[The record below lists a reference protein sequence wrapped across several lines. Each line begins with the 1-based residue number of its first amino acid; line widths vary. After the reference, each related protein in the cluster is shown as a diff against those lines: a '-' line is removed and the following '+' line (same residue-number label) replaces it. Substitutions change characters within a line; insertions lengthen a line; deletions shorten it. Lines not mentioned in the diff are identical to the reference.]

1 MRKKRTSEV
10 KTNAKNTVK
19 EVSKDL
25 KDKMNAPVVEKAKE
39 TVKEAAQKTETTV
52 KAATK
57 TAKATTKAV
66 KETTKEATKA
76 VKETTKAVKETART
90 RVGAVNLEIFETNVT
105 VDAVK
110 KAVKND
116 AAEKGLAGSIVIYLN
131 AEERA
136 AYYTVDGVGSEDYKV
151 DLTAL

>member
-1 MRKKRTSEV
+1 MRKKKTSEI

-39 TVKEAAQKTETTV
+39 TVKEVAQKTETTV
-52 KAATK
+52 KAT
-57 TAKATTKAV
+57 TRNVKA
-66 KETTKEATKA
+66 
-76 VKETTKAVKETART
+76 TTKAVKETART
-90 RVGAVNLEIFETNVT
+90 RVGAVNLEIFETKVT

-116 AAEKGLAGSIVIYLN
+116 VAAKGLAGNIVIYLN
-131 AEERA
+131 TEERA

-151 DLTAL
+151 DLTALS

>member
-39 TVKEAAQKTETTV
+39 TVKDAAQKTEATV

-57 TAKATTKAV
+57 TAKAT
-66 KETTKEATKA
+66 TKA

-136 AYYTVDGVGSEDYKV
+136 AYYTVDGVGSEDYRV
-151 DLTAL
+151 DLTTL

>member
-116 AAEKGLAGSIVIYLN
+116 AAEKGLVGSIAIYLN

-136 AYYTVDGVGSEDYKV
+136 AYYTVDGVGSEDYRV
-151 DLTAL
+151 DLTTL

>member
-39 TVKEAAQKTETTV
+39 TVKEAAQKTGTTV

-57 TAKATTKAV
+57 TAKAT
-66 KETTKEATKA
+66 TKA

-110 KAVKND
+110 KAVKNY
-116 AAEKGLAGSIVIYLN
+116 AAAKGLAGNIVIYLN

>member
-1 MRKKRTSEV
+1 MRKKKTSGI
-10 KTNAKNTVK
+10 KTNATSAVK

-39 TVKEAAQKTETTV
+39 TVKDAAQKTETTV
-52 KAATK
+52 KA
-57 TAKATTKAV
+57 TTKAV
-66 KETTKEATKA
+66 KATTKT
-76 VKETTKAVKETART
+76 VKETART

-151 DLTAL
+151 DLTTL

>member
-1 MRKKRTSEV
+1 MRKKKTSGI
-10 KTNAKNTVK
+10 KTNATSAVK

-52 KAATK
+52 KA
-57 TAKATTKAV
+57 TTKAV
-66 KETTKEATKA
+66 KATTKT

-116 AAEKGLAGSIVIYLN
+116 AAEQGLAGSIVIYLN

-151 DLTAL
+151 DLTTL

>member
-39 TVKEAAQKTETTV
+39 TVKEAAQKTEATV

-57 TAKATTKAV
+57 TAKAT
-66 KETTKEATKA
+66 TKA

-116 AAEKGLAGSIVIYLN
+116 AAAKGLAGNIVIYLN